1 MESSAFALAGF
12 VCLVIYSLAEP
23 LMRRGRAR
31 SIQRGSFDRG
41 STILVSV
48 LAALIVA
55 GSMVSRFAWPPGV
68 SRLPTWAC
76 VGFLLAFAFATMLR
90 FWSMAVL
97 GEFFT
102 RTLEVSAEQVVARSG
117 PYRWIRHPG
126 YLAQLL
132 AVSAFA
138 ALLSQ
143 SWWGPLIAWT
153 ALGTAYVYRIAAE
166 EEMLSSA
173 LGSSYR
179 EYQARTWRLLPG
191 LY

>member
-1 MESSAFALAGF
+1 MENSAFAMAGF
-12 VCLVIYSLAEP
+12 VGLVIYSLAEP

-31 SIQRGSFDRG
+31 SMQRGPFDRG
-41 STILVSV
+41 STTLVSGLAV
-48 LAALIVA
+48 LIIA
-55 GSMVSRFAWPPGV
+55 GSIASHFAWSPGV
-68 SRLPTWAC
+68 SRLPTWVC
-76 VGFLLAFAFATMLR
+76 VGFLLGFAFATTLR
-90 FWSMAVL
+90 FWSMWVL

-102 RTLEVSAEQVVARSG
+102 RTLKVSAKQVVVRAG

-143 SWWGPLIAWT
+143 SWWGPLIAWP
-153 ALGTAYVYRIAAE
+153 ALGAAYVYRIGAE
-166 EEMLSSA
+166 EEMLASA
-173 LGSSYR
+173 LGSAYR

>member
-12 VCLVIYSLAEP
+12 VGLVIYSLAEP

-31 SIQRGSFDRG
+31 SMRRGPFDRG
-41 STILVSV
+41 STTLVSG
-48 LAALIVA
+48 LAVAIIA
-55 GSMVSRFAWPPGV
+55 GSIASHLVWTPGV
-68 SRLPTWAC
+68 SRLPAWVC
-76 VGFLLAFAFATMLR
+76 VAFLLAFAFATLLR
-90 FWSMAVL
+90 FWSMSVL

-102 RTLEVSAEQVVARSG
+102 RTLEVSAEQVVVRSG

-143 SWWGPLIAWT
+143 SWWGLLLAGPTLCA
-153 ALGTAYVYRIAAE
+153 AYIYRIGVE
-166 EEMLSSA
+166 EEMLASA
-173 LGSSYR
+173 LGSAYR
-179 EYQARTWRLLPG
+179 VYQERTWRLLPG

>member
-1 MESSAFALAGF
+1 MERSVFALAGF
-12 VCLVIYSLAEP
+12 VGLVIYSLAEP
-23 LMRRGRAR
+23 LFRRGRAR
-31 SIQRGSFDRG
+31 SIQRGPFDRG
-41 STILVSV
+41 SSILVSGLAV
-48 LAALIVA
+48 LIIA
-55 GSMVSRFAWPPGV
+55 GSTASHFAWTPGA
-68 SRLPTWAC
+68 SRLPSWVCA
-76 VGFLLAFAFATMLR
+76 GFLLALAFATMLR
-90 FWSMAVL
+90 FWSMSVL

-102 RTLEVSAEQVVARSG
+102 RTLGVSAEQVVVCSG

-143 SWWGPLIAWT
+143 SWWGPLIAWP
-153 ALGTAYVYRIAAE
+153 ALWAAYVYRIGAE
-166 EEMLSSA
+166 EEMLATA
-173 LGSSYR
+173 LGSAYR